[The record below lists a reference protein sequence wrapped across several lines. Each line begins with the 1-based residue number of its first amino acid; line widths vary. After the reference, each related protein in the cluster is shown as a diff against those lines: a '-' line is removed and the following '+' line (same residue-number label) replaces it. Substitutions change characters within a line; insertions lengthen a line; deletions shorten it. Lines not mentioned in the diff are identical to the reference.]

1 VFFLF
6 LGLWIALILGG
17 TFLFREIP
25 YHRYWSLSPREHLAL
40 KIGFAVLAL
49 LSVFLYFFR
58 GSNLFIAF
66 FLSLITAGA
75 LSIIIYLRI
84 REGRYL
90 KKSTKEAM
98 SDELRQEIKTEREE
112 NIRKQEKF
120 QDILRRFGG

>member
-6 LGLWIALILGG
+6 LVLWVVLIVGG
-17 TFLFREIP
+17 IFLYREIP
-25 YHRYWSLSPREHLAL
+25 YHRYWGLSPREYLGL

-58 GSNLFIAF
+58 GSNFFIVCIF
-66 FLSLITAGA
+66 SLITVGA

-90 KKSTKEAM
+90 KKSTQEAM